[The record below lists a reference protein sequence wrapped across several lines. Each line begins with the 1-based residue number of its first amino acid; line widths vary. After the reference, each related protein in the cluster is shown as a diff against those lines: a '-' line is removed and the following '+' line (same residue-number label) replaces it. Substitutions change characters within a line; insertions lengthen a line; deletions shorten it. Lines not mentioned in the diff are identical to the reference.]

1 MALCQQGNH
10 LFDLNDLLGG
20 AAEEAE
26 QRLAEGLAQNAQAG
40 KRGEAGGEMGVTA
53 PRERIGQ
60 FARVAGRVEI
70 VGDRGSGDR
79 DQRVGGRPM
88 ELAMEPRRP
97 RRGSLRTR
105 RGRRVSIR
113 RTERETDEVRAE
125 DAVPDAGVTAP
136 AEGLAAVERFGEHGG
151 VERGAEWQ
159 RTPRAP
165 TRGRGGE
172 GRGGYLAGFSQRK
185 LFCTPSR
192 RPSVVTTSIFQ
203 ATGCTFGPTQ
213 SAPVRPRL

>member
-1 MALCQQGNH
+1 MALGQQGDH
-10 LFDLNDLLGG
+10 LLDLDDLLRG

-26 QRLAEGLAQNAQAG
+26 QRLAEGLAEDAQAG

-53 PRERIGQ
+53 PRQRIGQ
-60 FARVAGRVEI
+60 FVGVAGDVKIMGE
-70 VGDRGSGDR
+70 RGPGSR
-79 DQRVGGRPM
+79 SQRVGGGPM
-88 ELAMEPRRP
+88 QRAVGVQRKLGDAF
-97 RRGSLRTR
+97 
-105 RGRRVSIR
+105 
-113 RTERETDEVRAE
+113 AE
-125 DAVPDAGVTAP
+125 DSVPHAGVTAP
-136 AEGLAAVERFGEHGG
+136 AEGLAAVEGLGEHGG
-151 VERGAEWQ
+151 VERGAERQ

-172 GRGGYLAGFSQRK
+172 GRDGYLAGFSQRK